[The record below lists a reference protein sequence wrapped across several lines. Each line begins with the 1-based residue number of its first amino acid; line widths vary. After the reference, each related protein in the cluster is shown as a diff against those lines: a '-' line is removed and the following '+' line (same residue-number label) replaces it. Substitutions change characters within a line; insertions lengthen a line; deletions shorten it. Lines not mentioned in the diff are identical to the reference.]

1 MTARLVGLSFPKQ
14 QTFRSER
21 LRRAV
26 TMLPCMNC
34 GVERYTQ
41 AAHANYGMAGA
52 LKASDA
58 ALAALCC
65 DRPGVRGC
73 HAMLDQG
80 GVLTKAERRAFEMEM
95 VAKTYIAL
103 LERGLLRVEKCRS

>member
-1 MTARLVGLSFPKQ
+1 MAMAARLIGVPKLL
-14 QTFRSER
+14 TFRSEE

-26 TMLPCMNC
+26 TTLPCMNC

-41 AAHANYGMAGA
+41 AAHGNTNKGGG

-58 ALAALCC
+58 AIAALCC

-73 HAMLDQG
+73 HAMMDQG
-80 GVLTKAERRAFEMEM
+80 GLMTKAERRAFEIEM
-95 VAKTYIAL
+95 IAKTYIAL
-103 LERGLLRVEKCRS
+103 IERGLLRVVK

>member
-1 MTARLVGLSFPKQ
+1 MTARLIGIPKLL
-14 QTFRSER
+14 TFRSED

-26 TMLPCMNC
+26 VQLPCMNC

-41 AAHANYGMAGA
+41 AAHANYGKAGA

-58 ALAALCC
+58 AIAALCA

-73 HAMLDQG
+73 HSLLDQG
-80 GVLTKAERRAFEMEM
+80 GVLEKDERRAFEMEM

-103 LERGLLRVEKCRS
+103 MERGLLRVEKCRS

>member
-1 MTARLVGLSFPKQ
+1 MTARLVFPKSL
-14 QTFRSER
+14 TFRSEG

-26 TMLPCMNC
+26 TLLPCMNC
-34 GVERYTQ
+34 SIEGHTQ
-41 AAHANYGMAGA
+41 AAHMNLGKGAA

-73 HAMLDQG
+73 HSLLDQG
-80 GVLTKAERRAFEMEM
+80 GNLPKAERRAFEFEM

-103 LERGLLRVEKCRS
+103 IERGLLEVAR

>member
-1 MTARLVGLSFPKQ
+1 MTARLVGIPKLV
-14 QTFRSER
+14 TFRSED

-26 TMLPCMNC
+26 VTLPCMNC
-34 GVERYTQ
+34 GIERYTQ
-41 AAHANYGMAGA
+41 AAHGNTDKGQG

-58 ALAALCC
+58 AIAALCC

-80 GVLTKAERRAFEMEM
+80 GAMGKEERRAFELEM
-95 VAKTYIAL
+95 IAKTYIAL
-103 LERGLLRVEKCRS
+103 IERGLLRTVK

>member
-1 MTARLVGLSFPKQ
+1 MTARLIGVPKLL
-14 QTFRSER
+14 TFRSED

-26 TMLPCMNC
+26 TTLPCMCC
-34 GVERYTQ
+34 GIERYTQ
-41 AAHANYGMAGA
+41 AAHGNKDKGGA

-58 ALAALCC
+58 AIAALCA

-80 GVLTKAERRAFEMEM
+80 GLMGKEERRAFEMEM
-95 VAKTYIAL
+95 IAKTYIAL
-103 LERGLLRVEKCRS
+103 IERGLLKVIK

>member
-26 TMLPCMNC
+26 TMLPCMQC
-34 GVERYTQ
+34 GIEGYTQ
-41 AAHANYGMAGA
+41 AAHANYGKAGA

-58 ALAALCC
+58 AIAALCA

-73 HAMLDQG
+73 HALLDQG
-80 GVLTKAERRAFEMEM
+80 GALLKDERRAFEMEM

-103 LERGLLRVEKCRS
+103 MERGLLEIAK